1 MRKASLGLKRT
12 PAFHD
17 QTLSQSLLRYALAVS
32 EICPVKGLKA
42 ALLRLRVMC
51 ERRYSAPT
59 PMARRPSEVCQATA
73 GSTARSFT
81 LASREMKRPTHGSCQ
96 FVRRP
101 YGAITPTPKVMLLP
115 IGAMKY
121 AFGGTNVCARYLPVA
136 PEVSGSPGSPRNSL
150 EKLMAVPPTM
160 KAILR
165 CWAMPATL

>member
-1 MRKASLGLKRT
+1 M
-12 PAFHD
+12 PAF
-17 QTLSQSLLRYALAVS
+17 QTQVGVPLLLRNALAVS
-32 EICPVKGLKA
+32 EIWPLKGLNA

-59 PMARRPSEVCQATA
+59 PMARRPLDVCHATA
-73 GSTARSFT
+73 GSTESTFPF
-81 LASREMKRPTHGSCQ
+81 ASREMKRPTHGSCQ

-101 YGAITPTPKVMLLP
+101 YGAITPTPQVRVLP